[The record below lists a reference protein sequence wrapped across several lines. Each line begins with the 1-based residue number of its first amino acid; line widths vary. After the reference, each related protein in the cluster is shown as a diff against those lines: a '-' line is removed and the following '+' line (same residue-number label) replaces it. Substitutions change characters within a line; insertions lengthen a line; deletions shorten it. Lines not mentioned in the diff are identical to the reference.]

1 MSLPPPAP
9 VPELLPLLR
18 ADLRAAGFTVDGL
31 AAHLGPVVSAALN
44 REQPL
49 PAERATR
56 ADSAPAAAL
65 VRLFTLGVEVSF
77 DTVDAALP
85 TLRAEGLIAL
95 GLATR
100 TGAGLRATCDLRPYG
115 DEEHDWWV
123 ASDLSV
129 ATRGAPLAP
138 DHVLGIGG
146 ASVTLASW
154 TPRPVVR
161 RALDLGVGA
170 GVQALHLA
178 AHAEQVVATDVS
190 ARALDFARFNAALAE
205 QEWDLRQ
212 GDMFEPVAGERF
224 DLVVSNPPY
233 VITPRRARVPVF
245 EYRDAGRAG
254 DVVVEELVRGVAD
267 LLEPGGIAHF
277 IGNWEIHA
285 DSSWQQRWRGW
296 LEGTGLDAFVV
307 QRGTQ
312 DPAEYAETWARD
324 GGHLPGSWAHDE
336 LYAAWLEDFAQRRV
350 DGIGFGVVTLQRP
363 IEPREPFIDLLE
375 QAGPVDAP
383 TGPAIIA
390 GMAARAWLA
399 DHGDAD
405 VLDVAWRCAPDVT
418 IESHSLPGA
427 ADPQVILARQG
438 GGLRL
443 TQQLDTAGAALM
455 SVCDGDLTAGAAL
468 AAIGSLLERDDVT
481 TATLPLLRD
490 LIARGFLVRGAP

>member
-18 ADLRAAGFTVDGL
+18 ADLHAAGFTVDGL

-44 REQPL
+44 REQHL

-56 ADSAPAAAL
+56 SDTAPASAL
-65 VRLFTLGVEVSF
+65 VRLFTLGVEVPF
-77 DTVDAALP
+77 DAVDAALP
-85 TLRAEGLIAL
+85 TLRAQGLIAL
-95 GLATR
+95 GLAER
-100 TGAGLRATCDLRPYG
+100 TGAGLQATCDLRPYG

-129 ATRGAPLAP
+129 TTRSAPLPP

-146 ASVTLASW
+146 ASITLASW
-154 TPRPVVR
+154 TPRPLVR

-178 AHAEQVVATDVS
+178 AHAEQVVASDVS
-190 ARALDFARFNAALAE
+190 SRALDYARFNAALAE
-205 QEWDLRQ
+205 QEWDLRL

-254 DVVVEELVRGVAD
+254 DVVVEELVRGVGD

-285 DSSWQQRWRGW
+285 DASWRDRWRGW
-296 LEGTGLDAFVV
+296 LAGTGLDALVV

-324 GGHLPGSWAHDE
+324 GGHLPGSWVHDE
-336 LYAAWLEDFAQRRV
+336 LYAAWLQDFDERHV

-363 IEPREPFIDLLE
+363 VVPREPFVDLLE
-375 QAGPVDAP
+375 QSGPVEAP
-383 TGPAIIA
+383 TGAAVLA

-399 DHGDAD
+399 EHTDEE
-405 VLDVAWRCAPDVT
+405 VLDVAWQCAPDVT

-427 ADPQVILARQG
+427 PDPQVILARQG
-438 GGLRL
+438 GGLGL
-443 TQQLDTAGAALM
+443 TQQLDTAGAALL
-455 SVCDGDLTAGAAL
+455 SVCDGELTAGAAL
-468 AAIGSLLERDDVT
+468 SAIGALLERDDVREE
-481 TATLPLLRD
+481 TLPLLRD
-490 LIARGFLVRGAP
+490 LVARGFLVRS